1 MQTDGLKSPANGGKY
16 INCKGQYPSLVFLED
31 MFAFGFMNIGR
42 KADQSYLGLQ
52 CVCGMF
58 AFNMLLHT
66 IYNILWCGVG
76 YPSVLLDHDG
86 QQRNQLE
93 NIYGR

>member
-16 INCKGQYPSLVFLED
+16 INCKGQYSSLVFLED
-31 MFAFGFMNIGR
+31 MFAFGFMNMWR
-42 KADQSYLGLQ
+42 KTDQSHLGLQ
-52 CVCGMF
+52 CVWHVC
-58 AFNMLLHT
+58 LLHT